1 MSARQILSSAIR
13 SFDVD
18 TVEKLLKSDL
28 EIECGNEAHDSAL
41 YIALK
46 RIAAGTTSL
55 DMSGFKKKSN
65 KHLNLLSKSEA
76 FRRMVKIL
84 LESGR
89 FNVNALTHSCQTALH
104 LAIEYCKCKLFRSQD
119 YNNLITA
126 IMELLLKNNA
136 NINAKTCLGKTPL
149 MKASES
155 GCSHVVQLLLDW
167 SDALGV
173 GVHFNARDIYG
184 EPALIKAAKHAR
196 VDIVNLLLKHG
207 CFDEVQDH
215 RGFYALHAVIYGP
228 PGSIDDVSSEFLQS
242 IGVDASEKTIR
253 VLHQYGCFGRE
264 ISNNWDKVNDI
275 QKIVRMLVTIG
286 RSDVNSLDFRGN
298 TVLDVAVKSKVRI
311 GQETVD
317 MLKDFGA
324 AFCAS

>member
-76 FRRMVKIL
+76 FRRMVKLL

-136 NINAKTCLGKTPL
+136 NINAKTCLGETPL

-155 GCSHVVQLLLDW
+155 GCSHIVQLLLDW
-167 SDALGV
+167 RDELGV
-173 GVHFNARDIYG
+173 GVDLNARDIYG
-184 EPALIKAAKHAR
+184 ETALIKAAKHAR

-242 IGVDASEKTIR
+242 IGVDASEKTIKM
-253 VLHQYGCFGRE
+253 LDQYGANTFLGPEMR
-264 ISNNWDKVNDI
+264 NNWLRNRNI
-275 QKIVRMLVTIG
+275 QNIVRMLIKIG
-286 RSDVNSLDFRGN
+286 QSGVNSLDFRGN
-298 TVLDVAVKSKVRI
+298 TVLDVAFKSKVRI
-311 GQETVD
+311 SQETVD
-317 MLKDFGA
+317 ILMN
-324 AFCAS
+324 AS